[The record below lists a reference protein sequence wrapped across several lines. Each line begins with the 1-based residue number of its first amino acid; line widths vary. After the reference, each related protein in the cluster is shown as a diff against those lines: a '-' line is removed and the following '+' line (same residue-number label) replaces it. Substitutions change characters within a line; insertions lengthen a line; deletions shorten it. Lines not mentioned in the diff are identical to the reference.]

1 MALHKTAGRW
11 LQDDLRKTAADLD
24 RDAAR
29 LDELAARLEATAF
42 DDPALVV
49 LATEISGLSAAVA
62 TKARAGVELAG
73 PAD

>member
-1 MALHKTAGRW
+1 MALHETADRW
-11 LQDDLRKTAADLD
+11 ISHDLQATAADLD

-29 LDELAARLEATAF
+29 LEELAMRLEATAF
-42 DDPALVV
+42 DDPALVA
-49 LATEISGLSAAVA
+49 LATEISGLSESVA